1 MNFGMPVGE
10 CNSAGGI
17 VVVGWLINPGIH
29 TGIEQARVA
38 HAVGLLVQIYPCFR
52 TRWRDKP
59 RSRDNVL
66 VNTLPRTRLRITGTD
81 ADVAGNAAHPFS
93 PAALFLDLG
102 QIHIGRALEDVLV

>member
-1 MNFGMPVGE
+1 MPIGE
-10 CNSAGGI
+10 CNSTSGI

-29 TGIEQARVA
+29 AGIEKARVVN
-38 HAVGLLVQIYPCFR
+38 AVGVLVQINPRFR
-52 TRWRDKP
+52 RRWIDKP

-102 QIHIGRALEDVLV
+102 QIHVGGA